1 MIKLKVTNHIRQDRL
16 QDIVQEDKNIMV
28 INSIK
33 SFVQYLIMYSYF
45 RYLVKNIIGHL
56 LTAHALVYQQ
66 ISYQQYIENIS
77 ETKVVQ

>member
-16 QDIVQEDKNIMV
+16 QAIVQEDKNIMV

-45 RYLVKNIIGHL
+45 RYQEHHW
-56 LTAHALVYQQ
+56 TPAHAVIYEQ
-66 ISYQQYIENIS
+66 IRYQQYIENIS
-77 ETKVVQ
+77 KTKVVQ